1 MPKGRKDKL
10 KETRKEVLSERMKDY
25 EIPEEEEEDLYEY
38 DINEDLE
45 LLSYN
50 LSSAYNNFL
59 KYRDDNKLNLC
70 EYLTQK
76 KFEDFV
82 SKILLDQS

>member
-25 EIPEEEEEDLYEY
+25 EIPEEEEDLYEY

-45 LLSYN
+45 LLSHN

-59 KYRDDNKLNLC
+59 KYRDDNELNLC
-70 EYLTQK
+70 EYLTQE

>member
-10 KETRKEVLSERMKDY
+10 KDTRKEVLSERVKDY
-25 EIPEEEEEDLYEY
+25 EIPEEEDLYEY

-45 LLSYN
+45 LLSHN

-59 KYRDDNKLNLC
+59 KYRDDNELNLC